1 MSRVASDW
9 ISLTEA
15 VAILAAANIHLRP
28 ETLGRWA
35 RQGQL
40 QTLKLGGRRYVR
52 KLEIRALLRPRRR
65 AAVGTLQTA
74 LFEDL

>member
-9 ISLTEA
+9 ISLSEA
-15 VAILAAANIHLRP
+15 VAILATANIHLRP

-52 KLEIRALLRPRRR
+52 RLEIRALLRPRRR
-65 AAVGTLQTA
+65 VAAGTLQRG